1 MQDNS
6 NPDSDF
12 QTEEINP
19 WSEVEIVSEL
29 NEGLV
34 LDGYY
39 STDRLEN
46 YHLIIYDPTSKRL
59 VRYIDSRITKTNY
72 YTYTHKDPSEPIPFN
87 ADIVKKTDLLF
98 DKEVDTIELSDL
110 ESIEVFTN
118 EYDRKKRK
126 IHIPLPVQL
135 MYFHKTGLIPGT
147 WISITNNE
155 IIKISKNDT
164 AEMKSK
170 AEEIK
175 KLLLGDS
182 KIIIDLCVE
191 NMPILEDAI
200 PDIKR
205 IAFDLEVA
213 SPRDNFPVPEQ
224 AQYPINAIAT
234 HDNEG
239 NSIIFLLAFEPTRK
253 ERIEIEERL
262 GYKPVIKTFV
272 LEKDLILSFYEEI
285 RNYPVI
291 LTYNGDSFDL
301 QYLYFRSKK
310 LGIKNPI
317 VKGKY
322 LFFREEWQFTH
333 SIHIDLY
340 RILSN
345 NAVRLYAFGAK
356 YSRSRLMDVGEA
368 LVGRKKVEH
377 DLWFD
382 EMSRVEMIEYN
393 IRDAEL
399 TLQLTTFNNNLTWKL
414 LVILM
419 RLGRLSL
426 AYVNRA
432 PISKWILNWIIAEH
446 ERRNLVLPK
455 KKALIQEK
463 GTFESDSL
471 VDGKGFKGAIVL
483 DPKPG
488 VFWDVS
494 VVDYNS
500 LYPSTIKNFNLS
512 YETMRCGHKS
522 CESNLVPG
530 LEHWVCRKRTG
541 IMSSLVGFVREI
553 RVRYYKTMSKSKDQD
568 QKELGNTIQAALKV
582 FINASYGVF
591 GAPNFYLYCPPV
603 AESTTAISRSM
614 LLKAKSLAEEMGLT
628 VLGGDTDSI
637 FVHKISRDQMAQL
650 TEWSVIDLGIELGLD
665 YTFRFMVLSS
675 RKKNY
680 FGITM
685 DNNIIIKGLAI
696 KKSNTAQFIKGTFD
710 TVADKLKLVQN
721 EKELEDAKQFMI
733 RLIYEKLQMLKDEKI
748 PLDDLQHMVSLN
760 KKFSDYFAKTPAVQI
775 ALQEMNEKNEH
786 QISRG
791 TQYVTIKVKSFTI
804 EIKTTMFLN
813 FQKHHFIECSYK
825 ETKKVKGYN
834 EIDLKHYTEAMK
846 KAFLPI
852 FDAFDLNYDQV
863 VTNRNQDIME
873 TIRHTDDDMMTVPE
887 NIISVDTVLENGEKQ
902 LVDTNIE
909 DYEF

>member
-1 MQDNS
+1 MVDITSEYNTE
-6 NPDSDF
+6 SDF
-12 QTEEINP
+12 RSEDINP
-19 WSEVEIVSEL
+19 WSDVKIISEL
-29 NEGLV
+29 EEGLI
-34 LDGYY
+34 LDGCY
-39 STDRLEN
+39 STDRMEN
-46 YHLIIYDPTSKRL
+46 YHMIIYDPTEKKL
-59 VRYIDSRITKTNY
+59 VRYVDTRITKTNY
-72 YTYTHKDPSEPIPFN
+72 YTYTHKDPSVPIPFN
-87 ADIVKKTDLLF
+87 ADIVVKTDLLF
-98 DKEVDTIELSDL
+98 DKEVETIELTDL

-118 EYDRKKRK
+118 EFDRKRRK

-147 WISITNNE
+147 WISISNNE
-155 IIKISKNDT
+155 ITKISKNDN

-170 AEEIK
+170 ADEIK

-191 NMPILEDAI
+191 NMPIMEDAI
-200 PDIKR
+200 PDIRR

-213 SPRDNFPVPEQ
+213 SPRDNFPIPEQ
-224 AQYPINAIAT
+224 AEYPINSIAT
-234 HDNEG
+234 NNNEG
-239 NSIIFLLAFEPTRK
+239 NSTIFLLAFEPTRN
-253 ERIEIEERL
+253 ERIEIEEKL
-262 GYKPVIKTFV
+262 GYKPKIKTFV

-285 RNYPVI
+285 KNYPAI

-301 QYLYFRSKK
+301 QYLFYRSKR
-310 LGIKNPI
+310 LGIKSPI
-317 VKGKY
+317 VKGRY

-368 LVGRKKVEH
+368 LVGRKKIEH

-382 EMSRVEMIEYN
+382 EMSRAEMIEYN

-399 TLQLTTFNNNLTWKL
+399 TMQLTTFNNNLTWKL
-414 LVILM
+414 LIILM
-419 RLGRLSL
+419 RVGRLSL

-446 ERRNLVLPK
+446 ERRNLILPK
-455 KKALIQEK
+455 KKVLIKEK
-463 GTFESDSL
+463 GSFESDSL

-522 CESNLVPG
+522 CESNLVPD
-530 LEHWVCRKRTG
+530 LEHWVCRKRIG

-553 RVRYYKTMSKSKDQD
+553 RVRYYKTMSKSKVPDER
-568 QKELGNTIQAALKV
+568 ELGNTIQAALKV

-614 LLKAKSLAEEMGLT
+614 LLKAKSLAEEMGLV

-637 FVHKISRDQMAQL
+637 FVHKISKDQMAQL

-680 FGITM
+680 FGITT
-685 DNNIIIKGLAI
+685 NNKIIIKGLAI
-696 KKSNTAQFIKGTFD
+696 KKSNTAEFIKGTFH
-710 TVADKLKLVQN
+710 TVAEKLKMVQN
-721 EKELEDAKQFMI
+721 EHELEEAKQFMI
-733 RLIYEKLQMLKDEKI
+733 RLIYEKLQMLKDERF
-748 PLDDLQHMVSLN
+748 PFEDLQHMVSLN

-786 QISRG
+786 QITRG
-791 TQYVTIKVKSFTI
+791 TQYVTVKVKPFTI
-804 EIKTTMFLN
+804 EIQTNMFLN
-813 FQKHHFIECSYK
+813 FQK
-825 ETKKVKGYN
+825 
-834 EIDLKHYTEAMK
+834 
-846 KAFLPI
+846 
-852 FDAFDLNYDQV
+852 
-863 VTNRNQDIME
+863 
-873 TIRHTDDDMMTVPE
+873 
-887 NIISVDTVLENGEKQ
+887 
-902 LVDTNIE
+902 
-909 DYEF
+909 